1 MKYTRIPADTFK
13 QLAINAGLVLNKF
26 DPKTGKVE
34 EADIMFATSGGSEFS
49 ATPSFTDYGDDIDNC
64 PANMMELKR
73 IDSWEVTMKG
83 TALTATTTSLKSIA
97 GAADVDSV
105 DSTKIVPRKD
115 LKTEDFKDI
124 WWVGD
129 YGASGFIA
137 IHLLNALST
146 GGLSIKSKDKGK
158 GEFSFEYTAHT
169 SMEAQDTVPF
179 EIYLASQVAG
189 A

>member
-26 DPKTGKVE
+26 DTKTGKVD

-115 LKTEDFKDI
+115 LKTEDFKDT
-124 WWVGD
+124 WRAGD

-158 GEFSFEYTAHT
+158 GEFAFEYTAHT

>member
-13 QLAINAGLVLNKF
+13 QLTINAGLMLSNF
-26 DPKTGKVE
+26 DPKTGKVDE
-34 EADIMFATSGGSEFS
+34 QNIMFATSGGSEFS
-49 ATPSFTDYGDDIDNC
+49 AKPSFTDYGDGIDNC

-73 IDSWEVTMKG
+73 IDSWEVSMKG
-83 TALTATTTSLKSIA
+83 TALTATTASIKSLA
-97 GAADVDSV
+97 GAADIDGE
-105 DSTKIVPRKD
+105 DTTKVVPRKD
-115 LKTEDFKDI
+115 LKTEDFKDV

-129 YGASGFIA
+129 YGKSGFIA
-137 IHLLNALST
+137 IHCMNALST

-179 EIYLASQVAG
+179 EIYLTSEIAG